1 VNPGIRSFQLLHTP
15 RLLLREL
22 REEDADS
29 VYELRSD
36 EKVNEFIDRP
46 RAVNV
51 DDGLAFILLIK
62 RNIVEKNVF
71 YWAMELKEDMQM
83 AGTICLW
90 NFSEDRKAAEIGFE
104 LLPSFQGKGLASEA
118 LEAVLH
124 FGFEQLELQ
133 TVLAWFHRNNQAS
146 ARLLSAKG
154 FKQDQDEEEKNKGL
168 EESKTMIIYS
178 LHAPAFKMQ
187 HHS

>member
-1 VNPGIRSFQLLHTP
+1 VNSRTISFKLLHTP

-22 REEDADS
+22 REEDAVS

-51 DDGLAFILLIK
+51 EDGLAFILRI
-62 RNIVEKNVF
+62 RGNMAEKNVF
-71 YWAMELKEDMQM
+71 YWAMEQKEDRQM

-90 NFSEDRKAAEIGFE
+90 NFSADSKVAEIGFE
-104 LLPSFQGKGLASEA
+104 LLPSYQGKGLASEA
-118 LEAVLH
+118 LETVLR

-133 TVLAWFHRNNQAS
+133 TVLAWFHRDNQAS

-154 FKQDQDEEEKNKGL
+154 FRHDPDVEEKNRGL
-168 EESKTMIIYS
+168 EELDTMVIYS
-178 LHAPAFKMQ
+178 LHASEYKMRN
-187 HHS
+187 H

>member
-1 VNPGIRSFQLLHTP
+1 MLFSPLHTP

-22 REEDADS
+22 REEDAGRI
-29 VYELRSD
+29 YELRSD

-46 RAVNV
+46 RAVSV
-51 DDGLAFILLIK
+51 EDGLAFILLIK
-62 RNIVEKNVF
+62 KNIVEKNDF
-71 YWAMELKEDMQM
+71 YWVLEQKEDKQM

-104 LLPSFQGKGLASEA
+104 LLPSLQGKGLASEA
-118 LEAVLH
+118 LEAVLR
-124 FGFEQLELQ
+124 FGFEQLELK
-133 TVLAWFHRNNQAS
+133 TVLAWFHRKNQAS
-146 ARLLSAKG
+146 ARLLTAKG

-168 EESKTMIIYS
+168 EELKTMIIYS
-178 LHAPAFKMQ
+178 LHASAFNMQ